1 MRGENSSAGLFFPHP
16 PSYLTANVGFGQC
29 RCVRS
34 YVCTCVTA
42 GRRGVLWCPLPGL
55 GVPLFIR
62 EAGKLMAR
70 MRQASGQATQ
80 MLLGHGPVVLVR
92 GWLTARGGL
101 TALLRLTVMLP
112 VPGLSEDFKMFKT
125 FVRKCCSFSS

>member
-1 MRGENSSAGLFFPHP
+1 MELLDGENPARGENSSAGLFFPHP

-42 GRRGVLWCPLPGL
+42 GRRGVLWCQLPGL

-62 EAGKLMAR
+62 EARKLMAR

-80 MLLGHGPVVLVR
+80 MLLGHGPAGLAHHMGWINAPAPPDCDVSNPWAVR
-92 GWLTARGGL
+92 GL
-101 TALLRLTVMLP
+101 
-112 VPGLSEDFKMFKT
+112 
-125 FVRKCCSFSS
+125 